1 MAELRIGLIGY
12 GGWTRAAYVP
22 ALRRDGRARIVS
34 AAARSEATHK
44 HIRDELDADVAVFEG
59 FEALLNGPEI
69 HAVMIAVPEE
79 VHAPALSAAID
90 SGAAI
95 FYEPPVADTRRRIR
109 PMLKRLLAAP
119 QITHAD
125 LELSFTPVI
134 ARVAEQVRSGAVGR
148 LKTVRIRLQS
158 GWGPI
163 PNADL
168 CTINLLAPWYV
179 DVLGRIIDAHPQRV
193 LVLDGHGT
201 PGRMQSHSMGHFD
214 YEGVWGTFQ
223 ANTAAL
229 GELETHIEVN
239 GDDGDLI
246 ADVFNSEIRL
256 RSRRNPD
263 WFIEQAPAL
272 EPRAGWPGVHECIS
286 AFLDAV
292 ESGQPSSTNA
302 RAVARLHLVGLAAEA
317 SKDSGTW
324 AEVEDVTNLLSASS
338 VG

>member
-1 MAELRIGLIGY
+1 
-12 GGWTRAAYVP
+12 
-22 ALRRDGRARIVS
+22 
-34 AAARSEATHK
+34 
-44 HIRDELDADVAVFEG
+44 
-59 FEALLNGPEI
+59 
-69 HAVMIAVPEE
+69 
-79 VHAPALSAAID
+79 
-90 SGAAI
+90 
-95 FYEPPVADTRRRIR
+95 
-109 PMLKRLLAAP
+109 
-119 QITHAD
+119 
-125 LELSFTPVI
+125 
-134 ARVAEQVRSGAVGR
+134 
-148 LKTVRIRLQS
+148 
-158 GWGPI
+158 
-163 PNADL
+163 
-168 CTINLLAPWYV
+168 
-179 DVLGRIIDAHPQRV
+179 
-193 LVLDGHGT
+193 
-201 PGRMQSHSMGHFD
+201 MGHFD

-292 ESGQPSSTNA
+292 KSGQPSSTNA